1 MNKDLDLQSPLVSY
15 LRKNLSKGYK
25 LQNLKWALIN
35 EGYSKTEV
43 DKAIKQVNSESDKLK
58 RLEEDNQRKNLE
70 NQSISLITDEMPEL
84 EKRGFFSKIKH
95 WFS

>member
-1 MNKDLDLQSPLVSY
+1 MKDTESETPLVSY

-43 DKAIKQVNSESDKLK
+43 EKAIKNITSESEKLK
-58 RLEEDNQRKNLE
+58 KLEEDNQRKNLE
-70 NQSISLITDEMPEL
+70 NQSVSLITEEMPEI
-84 EKRGFFSKIKH
+84 EKEGFFSKIKH
-95 WFS
+95 WIS